1 MSQGGQRSSHIP
13 HLVCNYPNHPNE
25 SRSHLRIAPQ
35 DPQISS
41 YQKQH
46 VNPFHNQ
53 YQTLHN
59 KCEEYKQTIHRLQHH
74 NQSLNTQCVDYKNEI
89 QRLQRNNQTLTT
101 HCHQSQGEIHRYKA
115 AANHYELT
123 MNTLTHQ
130 VSESQKKLKEWSDK
144 YILCQ
149 SEMRRMQDEAKA
161 YKAINIEYQSR
172 LQKSADSVAQLQ
184 HACVTSL
191 RDWNGKENEYK
202 QSLLRLQQHTQSL
215 NIQCNDYE
223 DETQR
228 LKTQCRQFQD
238 QIREW
243 QSSENGYKETINT
256 LTERVSET
264 ENKLTEWS
272 DQYMAYKMDIQ
283 SLQAAIKKYKATD
296 IEYQSL
302 LKKSGDKCAALEHT
316 YQLSLRDWAAKR
328 KGYEQQIQSLQN
340 QYKTLEGQH
349 IRQNKQIYSLR
360 QQTRNNDTEYKR
372 TLHNWIDKCEL
383 YERNIQTL
391 TEYKHK
397 MKPFVH
403 RQKMWSFAFRNKMII
418 LTQRLV
424 QWHTIYETTL
434 RGLVEKYQVIYG
446 LCESYRKQLN
456 TFKHEFESLH
466 HKHQSVIQE
475 CERLKEQYRLL
486 REQHR
491 TLFVECDHYKQ
502 TLDESKNSY
511 EALRTQKKEAEI
523 LLNQIIDEYP
533 FVIRNTLFT
542 QIKTPPST
550 HFQDKAFSMI
560 QVILFEHPKYLYHE
574 DQIWILF
581 DMIWT
586 HLGADCKHYKMKQ
599 CVLAI
604 KAVKQ
609 CIGDLDASNN
619 PKRLTLQQMQ
629 AIVASLMYIHH

>member
-144 YILCQ
+144 YI
-149 SEMRRMQDEAKA
+149 SD
-161 YKAINIEYQSR
+161 
-172 LQKSADSVAQLQ
+172 
-184 HACVTSL
+184 
-191 RDWNGKENEYK
+191 K
-202 QSLLRLQQHTQSL
+202 QSLTRLQ
-215 NIQCNDYE
+215 
-223 DETQR
+223 DELQR
-228 LKTQCRQFQD
+228 LKRHNLVLNKQCHESHA

-243 QSSENGYKETINT
+243 HSSERDYKAKSNR
-256 LTERVSET
+256 LTQRVSET
-264 ENKLTEWS
+264 DNKLKEWS
-272 DQYMAYKMDIQ
+272 DKHIVYKTDMRL
-283 SLQAAIKKYKATD
+283 LQDSIKKYKATES
-296 IEYQSL
+296 EYQSL
-302 LKKSGDKCAALEHT
+302 LKRSRSKCNDLQRKCTTTQSAYKLLYIQYTALEAQHT
-316 YQLSLRDWAAKR
+316 R
-328 KGYEQQIQSLQN
+328 
-340 QYKTLEGQH
+340 YKQRME
-349 IRQNKQIYSLR
+349 
-360 QQTRNNDTEYKR
+360 
-372 TLHNWIDKCEL
+372 
-383 YERNIQTL
+383 
-391 TEYKHK
+391 
-397 MKPFVH
+397 PFVLA
-403 RQKMWSFAFRNKMII
+403 QKMWSFAFRNKMHI
-418 LTQRLV
+418 LMQSMT
-424 QWHTIYETTL
+424 QWHAKYETSL
-434 RGLVEKYQVIYG
+434 RDLVDKYRALYG
-446 LCESYRKQLN
+446 LCKLYRQQLN
-456 TFKHEFESLH
+456 ALKHGYGSLNA
-466 HKHQSVIQE
+466 KYQSVLHE
-475 CERLKEQYRLL
+475 CLRLKEQYGSL
-486 REQHR
+486 RNQHR
-491 TLFVECDHYKQ
+491 TLFAESDHYKNKMN
-502 TLDESKNSY
+502 EYKKAF
-511 EALRTQKKEAEI
+511 EALHTQKNESEV
-523 LLNQIIDEYP
+523 LLDQIIDEYP

-629 AIVASLMYIHH
+629 AIVASLMYIADGELLNKELFQQLLPQTKNHRADCISDCFDRRQTFDRRQALDICKDYRNEKRSSRMYICVCATPRLF